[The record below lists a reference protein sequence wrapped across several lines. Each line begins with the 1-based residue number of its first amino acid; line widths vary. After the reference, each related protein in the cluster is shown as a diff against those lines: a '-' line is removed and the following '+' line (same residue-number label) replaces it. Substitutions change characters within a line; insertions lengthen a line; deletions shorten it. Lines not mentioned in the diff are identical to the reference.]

1 MFCSRSV
8 GIHLLRGL
16 GAVSLIALALYLIT
30 LGGLYP
36 VLVAALSIGGA
47 IFLLRGCPMC
57 WLMGLMETIARQRGS
72 KDPS

>member
-16 GAVSLIALALYLIT
+16 CAVALIALSLYLIT
-30 LGGLYP
+30 LGELYAF
-36 VLVAALSIGGA
+36 LVAAMSVGGA

-57 WLMGLMETIARQRGS
+57 WLMGLMETIARQRES